1 MIKSRVKELKKK
13 YKFKNIDYDALK
25 TVAEKEGFT
34 VIEFNS
40 AANDDDVQTVI
51 KNLDLSKQ
59 IENSRG
65 FTYADSQNRLVFINE
80 DLTAEEK
87 LMVISHELG
96 HIICNHYKSHQVIGR
111 DVQEEHEANEFSHY
125 LLKTSFFDKYKK
137 VIAASLC
144 VALLVTIT
152 CFCVS
157 MVKKEQNYYGEFYVT
172 SSGNKYHQKEC
183 IHIKN
188 NTNTQRLTEEQ
199 FEKGEYTP
207 CKTCLPQ

>member
-87 LMVISHELG
+87 LMVISH
-96 HIICNHYKSHQVIGR
+96 
-111 DVQEEHEANEFSHY
+111 
-125 LLKTSFFDKYKK
+125 
-137 VIAASLC
+137 
-144 VALLVTIT
+144 
-152 CFCVS
+152 
-157 MVKKEQNYYGEFYVT
+157 
-172 SSGNKYHQKEC
+172 
-183 IHIKN
+183 
-188 NTNTQRLTEEQ
+188 
-199 FEKGEYTP
+199 
-207 CKTCLPQ
+207 